1 MRRNARLIGVIAAL
15 LSQLS
20 AALITPLRSAAHAPR
35 RRDVR
40 APPRIHEPTMR
51 IELRA
56 APINEDPRDDSN
68 LIAILSV
75 VAAGVF
81 GAGIYATTGE
91 EKALEFCAG
100 YVVEQSL
107 SVDNLLVFL
116 VLFEYFRVPPGP
128 MQDKALAY
136 GLYDAVVCRAVFVGL
151 GAVALADFRGVL
163 LVFAGILVASSAK
176 ILFFSEEEDDED
188 VSQNAI
194 VKWVNS
200 QSLVPATDA
209 FDSEDPSKFFTLD
222 SEGVRRATPLLA
234 AVACLELSDIV
245 FAVDSVPA
253 VFGVSEDPFIVYTSN
268 MFAILG
274 LRAWYGVLS
283 RAAHELV
290 YLEKAVALVLGFVG
304 AKLGAEYFG
313 QEVSTE
319 TSLAV
324 IFVILGAGVAA
335 SLLAPPP
342 DDDESSSL

>member
-1 MRRNARLIGVIAAL
+1 
-15 LSQLS
+15 
-20 AALITPLRSAAHAPR
+20 
-35 RRDVR
+35 
-40 APPRIHEPTMR
+40 
-51 IELRA
+51 
-56 APINEDPRDDSN
+56 
-68 LIAILSV
+68 
-75 VAAGVF
+75 
-81 GAGIYATTGE
+81 
-91 EKALEFCAG
+91 
-100 YVVEQSL
+100 
-107 SVDNLLVFL
+107 
-116 VLFEYFRVPPGP
+116 
-128 MQDKALAY
+128 
-136 GLYDAVVCRAVFVGL
+136 
-151 GAVALADFRGVL
+151 
-163 LVFAGILVASSAK
+163 LVASSAK
-176 ILFFSEEEDDED
+176 ILLFSEEEDDED

-283 RAAHELV
+283 RAAQELV

>member
-1 MRRNARLIGVIAAL
+1 
-15 LSQLS
+15 
-20 AALITPLRSAAHAPR
+20 
-35 RRDVR
+35 
-40 APPRIHEPTMR
+40 
-51 IELRA
+51 
-56 APINEDPRDDSN
+56 
-68 LIAILSV
+68 
-75 VAAGVF
+75 
-81 GAGIYATTGE
+81 
-91 EKALEFCAG
+91 
-100 YVVEQSL
+100 
-107 SVDNLLVFL
+107 
-116 VLFEYFRVPPGP
+116 
-128 MQDKALAY
+128 
-136 GLYDAVVCRAVFVGL
+136 
-151 GAVALADFRGVL
+151 
-163 LVFAGILVASSAK
+163 
-176 ILFFSEEEDDED
+176 
-188 VSQNAI
+188 
-194 VKWVNS
+194 
-200 QSLVPATDA
+200 
-209 FDSEDPSKFFTLD
+209 
-222 SEGVRRATPLLA
+222 LA

-283 RAAHELV
+283 RAAQELV

>member
-1 MRRNARLIGVIAAL
+1 M
-15 LSQLS
+15 
-20 AALITPLRSAAHAPR
+20 
-35 RRDVR
+35 
-40 APPRIHEPTMR
+40 
-51 IELRA
+51 RA

-136 GLYDAVVCRAVFVGL
+136 GLYGAVVCRAVFVGL

-209 FDSEDPSKFFTLD
+209 FDSEDPSKFFTFF

-245 FAVDSVPA
+245 FAVGSVPA

-342 DDDESSSL
+342 DDDEASSL